1 MRMTE
6 AIAGLYRVGGFETSG
21 HVLTSQN
28 SKKKSLIN
36 IISVPFILRIFVSIF
51 FTICFFLFPYQI
63 SNEILNQPDLE
74 PFIKIL
80 GIYCFLISIDTLIE
94 SFLKGLSLFKE
105 ISIFQFLC
113 AILML
118 IIVPISTMRFG
129 LVGAIFSMT
138 CIQLLRVLGQVFIL
152 IKDLKGKKLR
162 LKIKRFFYYLF
173 MHLKLGV
180 PVSIPILVA
189 APTLTYLYSLLSS
202 AESLDAFAQLRV
214 IVAFAFFL
222 TVIPNALLPVF
233 VTAMSNSDDNR
244 DAFLI
249 NNFKFIFFVS
259 LICAILVICI
269 LPEFNMLVF
278 GKDYILATTGFLIYL
293 HTIILINMTNF
304 FSSHFVSIKKPSVIM
319 LSNLILCFVFLI
331 AGYFLIKSYG
341 LYGFLYAELVAHI
354 FMLMIF
360 VLFAIKEV
368 KNKNLLISI
377 ILKML
382 LIYAL
387 FTFFI
392 IFVANIDDM
401 LQRISIALFLT
412 LVLGLL
418 TLITLFSPE
427 DIKKIRSLIPI

>member
-1 MRMTE
+1 M
-6 AIAGLYRVGGFETSG
+6 
-21 HVLTSQN
+21 
-28 SKKKSLIN
+28 
-36 IISVPFILRIFVSIF
+36 
-51 FTICFFLFPYQI
+51 
-63 SNEILNQPDLE
+63 
-74 PFIKIL
+74 
-80 GIYCFLISIDTLIE
+80 
-94 SFLKGLSLFKE
+94 
-105 ISIFQFLC
+105 
-113 AILML
+113 
-118 IIVPISTMRFG
+118 
-129 LVGAIFSMT
+129 
-138 CIQLLRVLGQVFIL
+138 
-152 IKDLKGKKLR
+152 
-162 LKIKRFFYYLF
+162 
-173 MHLKLGV
+173 
-180 PVSIPILVA
+180 
-189 APTLTYLYSLLSS
+189 
-202 AESLDAFAQLRV
+202 
-214 IVAFAFFL
+214 IVAFAFL